1 MLESE
6 ENNVSQL
13 RIRRAVLVPATAL
26 AVALVVVLLTI
37 TGGAKA
43 GQDEVRMTS
52 YRTPTGPE
60 LTTAVATA
68 QVVTQFARED
78 AGVLGPLS
86 VTTTHSTFAQAQAIA
101 NGEPA
106 SAAVTGGPADI
117 TEWRNSPV
125 YTVVMR
131 AAPGETFK
139 PNVSVPRGHE
149 APTGQVMT
157 VIVDAHTGRKESLNL
172 EPTAPSRLSE
182 LGTLTQL
189 ELPAVSAAEAASLP
203 SGNVGFLVGQ
213 LYVSNKPV
221 AGRYVF
227 VGSKPMPRLSTRHTT
242 GQHGTFSFRLTPGK
256 YYVKA
261 SKSKG
266 GFCGATT
273 VTVFRHKYT
282 KVNLHCSK

>member
-6 ENNVSQL
+6 EITVSEL
-13 RIRRAVLVPATAL
+13 RNRRVLLVSAMAVAC
-26 AVALVVVLLTI
+26 ALVVVLLAI

-43 GQDEVRMTS
+43 GQDETRMTS

-60 LTTAVATA
+60 LTARAATDR
-68 QVVTQFARED
+68 VVTEFARED
-78 AGVLGPLS
+78 GGVLGPLS
-86 VTTTHSTFAQAQAIA
+86 VTTTHSTFAAAQAVVNA
-101 NGEPA
+101 EPP

-139 PNVSVPRGHE
+139 PNVSVPRGDE
-149 APTGQVMT
+149 GPTGQVMS
-157 VIVDAHTGRKESLNL
+157 VIIDAHTGQRESLNL
-172 EPTAPSRLSE
+172 EPRVPSRLSE
-182 LGTLTQL
+182 LGTAIQG
-189 ELPAVSAAEAASLP
+189 EYPAVSAAQAASLP

-213 LYVSNKPV
+213 LYVSNKPA

-227 VGSKPMPRLSTRHTT
+227 VGSQPMPRLSTRHKT
-242 GQHGTFSFRLTPGK
+242 GQHGVFSFRLAPGR

-261 SKSKG
+261 GKPND
-266 GFCGATT
+266 GFCGATK
-273 VTVFRHKYT
+273 VTVARHKYT